1 MIIRMATPADAP
13 ALAEIYGHHVREGLG
28 TFEEE
33 PPSAAEMAG
42 RLSAVLDKGLP
53 WLVADNGRVEGY
65 AYAAPFRTRAAYRY
79 VVEDS
84 VYVAPDR
91 MGAGVGKT
99 LLTELI
105 ARCEAL
111 GLRQMI
117 AIIGDSGNAGSM
129 RLHSSLG
136 FNMVGMA
143 PAVGWKHGRWVDVVW
158 MQRALGQ
165 GAGKPP
171 AP

>member
-1 MIIRMATPADAP
+1 MIIRLATSADAP
-13 ALAEIYGHHVREGLG
+13 ALADIYGHHVREGLG

-33 PPSAAEMAG
+33 PPSAAEMAM
-42 RLSAVLDKGLP
+42 RLGVVLDKGLP
-53 WLVADNGRVEGY
+53 WLVADDGVVAGY

-91 MGAGVGKT
+91 MGSGVGKT
-99 LLTELI
+99 LLTHLL
-105 ARCEAL
+105 ARCEVL
-111 GLRQMI
+111 GMRQMI

-136 FNMVGMA
+136 FKMVGLA

-158 MQRALGQ
+158 MQRALG
-165 GAGKPP
+165 AGGGQPP
-171 AP
+171 AV

>member
-1 MIIRMATPADAP
+1 VIVRLATPADAQ
-13 ALAEIYGHHVREGLG
+13 ALADIYGHHVREGLG

-42 RLSAVLDKGLP
+42 RLAAVLDKGLP
-53 WLVADNGRVEGY
+53 WLVADDGGVAGY

-84 VYVAPDR
+84 VYVAADR
-91 MGAGVGKT
+91 MGSGVGKT
-99 LLTELI
+99 LLSDLL
-105 ARCEAL
+105 ARCEVL
-111 GLRQMI
+111 GMRQMI

-136 FNMVGMA
+136 FKMVGLA

-158 MQRALGQ
+158 MQRALG
-165 GAGKPP
+165 AGGGQPP
-171 AP
+171 AV

>member
-1 MIIRMATPADAP
+1 MIIRMATAADAP

-33 PPSAAEMAG
+33 PPSAAEMAK
-42 RLSAVLDKGLP
+42 RLAAVLDKGLP
-53 WLVADNGRVEGY
+53 WLVADDGVVAGY
-65 AYAAPFRTRAAYRY
+65 AYAAPFRTRAAYRF

-91 MGAGVGKT
+91 MGSGVGKT
-99 LLTELI
+99 LLTDVI

-111 GLRQMI
+111 GMRQMI

-165 GAGKPP
+165 GAGQPP
-171 AP
+171 VA